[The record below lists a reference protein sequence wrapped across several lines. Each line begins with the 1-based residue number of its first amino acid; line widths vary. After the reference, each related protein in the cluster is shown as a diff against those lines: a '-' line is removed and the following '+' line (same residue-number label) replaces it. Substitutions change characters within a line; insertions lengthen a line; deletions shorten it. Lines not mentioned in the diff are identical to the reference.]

1 MKRVRNDRLSGGIF
15 LIGLAAL
22 ALTGYWWPGILV
34 VIGVTTIIRG
44 LLQGLWWKTVGGGL
58 WLIALVLVFHFGYP
72 WPLLLLPAVVGIVV
86 GARHARSNGEEMPRW
101 AQRVI
106 QGRQV

>member
-1 MKRVRNDRLSGGIF
+1 MHQVRNDRISGGIF

-34 VIGVTTIIRG
+34 VIGVTTVIRG

-58 WLIALVLVFHFGYP
+58 WLITLVPVFHFGYP
-72 WPLLLLPAVVGIVV
+72 WPLLTLLAGVGIVV
-86 GARHARSNGEEMPRW
+86 GARHERGRNQGVQQW
-101 AQRVI
+101 AQRNNRS
-106 QGRQV
+106 QQV